1 MARSLLT
8 LAASVTSAVPGASV
22 SGVGSLTSGGAGR
35 CDSAVVSLAD
45 GTSVIVRAP
54 VDATAAREL
63 AAEALALR
71 ALTPGVREL
80 LGFRAP
86 RLLGEAGLGDA
97 RALVCDMLP
106 GFHIDA
112 AHIPPGEGAATSI
125 GYALAS
131 LHALP
136 HSVVRAEG
144 LPQRTPE
151 EARDDVRTVIDR
163 AGATGRLPVR
173 LTVRWRDAVE
183 ADALW
188 RFESTVTLGGAAA
201 SSFLYQDT
209 DMGPAVT
216 GVLDWHG
223 LSVGDPAVDLRWLAS
238 APEASD
244 DIYAAYSAAAHR
256 SPDAF
261 VQTRARL
268 YAELEFAQWLV
279 HGSDAHRPDVVDDA
293 TALLDALADG
303 VGADSLLDPGAATSG
318 GVDDAIALLA
328 SVPEPA
334 AASDVDT
341 SMQTDAYDPEMIS
354 LFSASER
361 EHSAGARSGVTGRP
375 APDEDVST
383 APIDISAWIDAKTHS
398 SDADG
403 NGDDEEV
410 EAERAARAAIHR
422 WASSGSE

>member
-8 LAASVTSAVPGASV
+8 LAASVSSAVPGASV

-35 CDSAVVSLAD
+35 CDSAVVTLDD
-45 GTSVIVRAP
+45 GSRVVVRAP

-86 RLLGEAGLGDA
+86 RMLGEAGLGDA
-97 RALVCDMLP
+97 RALVCDLLP

-112 AHIPPGEGAATSI
+112 AHIPPGDGAATSI

-136 HSVVRAEG
+136 LSVVRAEG
-144 LPQRTPE
+144 LAQRTPA
-151 EARDDVRTVIDR
+151 EAREDVRTVIDR

-201 SSFLYQDT
+201 SSFLFQDT
-209 DMGPAVT
+209 DAGPAVT

-223 LSVGDPAVDLRWLAS
+223 LSVGDPAVDMRWLAS
-238 APEASD
+238 APEAAPHVYEA
-244 DIYAAYSAAAHR
+244 YASAAHR

-261 VQTRARL
+261 LQTRARL

-279 HGSDAHRPDVVDDA
+279 HGHEAHRPDVMDDA

-303 VGADSLLDPGAATSG
+303 VGADSLLDPQAATSG
-318 GVDDAIALLA
+318 GVDDALALLER
-328 SVPEPA
+328 VPEPA
-334 AASDVDT
+334 PREVDT

-354 LFSASER
+354 LFTASER
-361 EHSAGARSGVTGRP
+361 EHAPTRTGAVTAVP
-375 APDEDVST
+375 TADEDVST
-383 APIDISAWIDAKTHS
+383 APIDITAWIDAKAQT
-398 SDADG
+398 DADG
-403 NGDDEEV
+403 NPEDEEV